1 MSGGGR
7 NGGSGDP
14 VPQNLDVI
22 RNAGLPVGAGST
34 VRGSGASS
42 VQNLDAVR
50 AAGLPTVAAPP
61 TDFQSLLKALQAK
74 QAGGSGLTPVAD
86 AGLPTEGAAAPTGYA
101 DGGILGLGQGNING
115 QQLNTQNGY
124 NNYASPNQ
132 GLMDYPQQ
140 GQPNQPLTPN
150 VPPVQNSPNMGM
162 NPPNTNM
169 GFDNSGSDAGIGGQ
183 PVGQMQTPLQ
193 GQPPSMSQY
202 MSPQGLQIQG
212 NPTSMPVQR
221 QQQR

>member
-1 MSGGGR
+1 MSGGG
-7 NGGSGDP
+7 NSGSGTP
-14 VPQNLDVI
+14 TPQSLDAV
-22 RNAGLPVGAGST
+22 RKAGLPVGSGVST
-34 VRGSGASS
+34 VSSGMPD
-42 VQNLDAVR
+42 VQNLDALK
-50 AAGLPTVAAPP
+50 AAGLSTDTTAP
-61 TDFQSLLKALQAK
+61 TDFQSILKALQAK

>member
-1 MSGGGR
+1 MAGGG
-7 NGGSGDP
+7 
-14 VPQNLDVI
+14 Q
-22 RNAGLPVGAGST
+22 
-34 VRGSGASS
+34 
-42 VQNLDAVR
+42 
-50 AAGLPTVAAPP
+50 
-61 TDFQSLLKALQAK
+61 
-74 QAGGSGLTPVAD
+74 
-86 AGLPTEGAAAPTGYA
+86 GYA
-101 DGGILGLGQGNING
+101 DGGIIGQGFGGPQPPQLGQTPAP
-115 QQLNTQNGY
+115 QFNTQSAY

-150 VPPVQNSPNMGM
+150 VPPVQNTPDPDMWGGS
-162 NPPNTNM
+162 PNTNM
-169 GFDNSGSDAGIGGQ
+169 GFDTSGSDAGIGGQ

-221 QQQR
+221 PQQR